1 LQFGCKIFISK
12 IVYLPIPLPDS
23 IIKRIARVVPVLNGR
38 DSDGKPKYLGPE
50 TTKIHRYLLV
60 LWGAKSSSTL
70 RLSAKGVK
78 EIDNSFYFT
87 RYMLWKIAKSF
98 KDAPPYHLPITY
110 DRTKVAEKIYN
121 MISNNGLVT
130 IKKIEGGSYV
140 TTTKKGDD
148 ESEGLLEDLG
158 AYMEEPLVA
167 KGGIGND
174 PEFQKEERK
183 RLAER
188 ITKINLSFED
198 ELKTIEDDSQGDGDD
213 ESQTE

>member
-1 LQFGCKIFISK
+1 MFISK
-12 IVYLPIPLPDS
+12 NVHLSIPLPDS

-38 DSDGKPKYLGPE
+38 DSDGKPKYLGSE

-60 LWGAKSSSTL
+60 LWGAKSSPTL

-87 RYMLWKIAKSF
+87 LYMLWKIAKSF
-98 KDAPPYHLPITY
+98 KDISPYHLPITY

-130 IKKIEGGSYV
+130 IKKIDGGSYV

-148 ESEGLLEDLG
+148 ESEKLLDGLGD
-158 AYMEEPLVA
+158 YMGDSLDS
-167 KGGIGND
+167 KGRIDYD
-174 PEFQKEERK
+174 PELQKEERQ

-188 ITKINLSFED
+188 ITKINLPFED
-198 ELKTIEDDSQGDGDD
+198 ELKTIEDDSPGDGDD

>member
-1 LQFGCKIFISK
+1 MRRVAK
-12 IVYLPIPLPDS
+12 
-23 IIKRIARVVPVLNGR
+23 VVPVLNGR

-50 TTKIHRYLLV
+50 ATKIHRYLLV
-60 LWGAKSSSTL
+60 LFMAKSESMY
-70 RLSAKGVK
+70 RLSTKGVK

-87 RYMLWKIAKSF
+87 MYKLWQIAKSF

-110 DRTKVAEKIYN
+110 DRTKVAEKVYN

-130 IKKIEGGSYV
+130 IKKIDGGCYV

-148 ESEGLLEDLG
+148 ESEALLKDLG
-158 AYMEEPLVA
+158 AYMDNDSEDRFVA
-167 KGGIGND
+167 KGGTGYD
-174 PEFQKEERK
+174 HELQKEERK

-188 ITKINLSFED
+188 ITEINLPFED
-198 ELKTIEDDSQGDGDD
+198 ELKTIEDDIDDGEGDGDD